1 MNPNRNFQTGDES
14 RNSIY
19 DASQYADGLRGIQG
33 KYSPGVILLITIT
46 GIAVAEIIAMVFVYF
61 LRNLPYY
68 QQVFFDAALMTVIV
82 FPLLYLLSFRPLL
95 LHIKQRYW
103 AEQIIKARLRIA
115 QYANMHSL
123 IELLQFI
130 LDEIEA
136 LTGSTI
142 GYFHFLED
150 DQTTLRLQA
159 WSTNTVKNMCSVTN
173 TDTHYS
179 VDRAGVWADC
189 IRQRK
194 PVIHND
200 YASLPASRRKGM
212 PEGHAP
218 VSRELAVPIMRNEKI
233 VAIIGVGNKPDVF
246 RMDDVESVSTL
257 ADFAWDIVKQKQ
269 AGDALRQSEEKFRTL
284 VDWTYDWENWIDPQ
298 GHIIYSSPS
307 CERITG
313 YTQEEFIND
322 PALLTQIVHLDDHE
336 VYMKHHQIFH
346 NETASVAKVEYRI
359 IGQDGEEH
367 WLEHVCRPLFG
378 AENRYLGRRVSN
390 REITERK
397 QAEKKIE
404 ERNRKEKL
412 LTQTI
417 HTMQLDIARD
427 LHDTVGQN
435 ISFLRM
441 KLDFLAGNK
450 SIKKQDMFVEIQN
463 MTKAANESYD
473 LLRGTLAVLQS
484 GNTSADLFRVFSRYA
499 EQIQERAALKVDFS
513 TQGEA
518 RPLSAKRLR
527 QLFFVFRE
535 ALNNIEK
542 HARATHVSVKIDWHH
557 EFLLFTVSDD
567 GNGFDPSRTEYS
579 SHYGLKFMRERVEM
593 LNGSMEIRSA
603 IGAGTTIMIQVP
615 YE

>member
-1 MNPNRNFQTGDES
+1 MKPNHNFQVAGEGT
-14 RNSIY
+14 NSIY
-19 DASQYADGLRGIQG
+19 DASQYNDDLRGIQG
-33 KYSPGVILLITIT
+33 KYSPGVMLLITIV
-46 GIAVAEIIAMVFVYF
+46 GIAIAEIIAMFFVYF
-61 LRNLPYY
+61 LRHLPYY
-68 QQVFFDAALMTVIV
+68 QQVLFDAAIMTTII
-82 FPLLYLLSFRPLL
+82 FPWLYFLSARPLL
-95 LHIKQRYW
+95 LHIQQRYRV
-103 AEQIIKARLRIA
+103 EQIIKARLRIA
-115 QYANMHSL
+115 QYANMHNL
-123 IELLQFI
+123 NELLQFI

-136 LTGSTI
+136 LTGSLI
-142 GYFHFLED
+142 GFFHFLED

-173 TDTHYS
+173 TDTHYA

-200 YASLPASRRKGM
+200 YASLSASQCKGM

-218 VSRELAVPIMRNEKI
+218 VSRELTVPIMRNEKI

-246 RMDDVESVSTL
+246 RADDVELVSTL

-298 GHIIYSSPS
+298 KRIVYISPS

-313 YTQEEFIND
+313 YSPEEFIND
-322 PALLTQIVHLDDHE
+322 PDLLTEIVHPDDRDSYNE
-336 VYMKHHQIFH
+336 HHRIVH
-346 NETASVAKVEYRI
+346 DEAAGIDKVEYRI
-359 IGQDGEEH
+359 IGRNGEEH

-378 AENRYLGRRVSN
+378 ADNHYLGRRISN
-390 REITERK
+390 RDITERK
-397 QAEKKIE
+397 QVEKEIE
-404 ERNRKEKL
+404 ERNQKEKL

-435 ISFLRM
+435 ISFLRL
-441 KLDFLAGNK
+441 KLDYLAGNK
-450 SIKKQDMFVEIQN
+450 SVKKSDMQVEIQT
-463 MTKAANESYD
+463 MKKAANESYD
-473 LLRGTLAVLQS
+473 LMRGTLAVLQS
-484 GNTSADLFRVFSRYA
+484 GNSADLFRVFSRYA
-499 EQIQERAALKVDFS
+499 EQIQERAAVKVDFS

-518 RPLSAKRLR
+518 QPLSAKRMR

-542 HARATHVSVKIDWHH
+542 HARATYVSVKIKWHH
-557 EFLLFTVSDD
+557 EYLLFTVLDD
-567 GNGFDPSRTEYS
+567 GNGFDPSQIEYT

-593 LNGSMEIRSA
+593 LNGSMDVQSA
-603 IGAGTTIMIQVP
+603 IDAGTTIMIRIP